1 MLNKLKE
8 VFEMIDADKSGTID
22 KGEIMDTFAK
32 INGRTSRG
40 ITVFMHMDI
49 EKEGGVTMDEF
60 KQFWTHVLNTGTS
73 EQSIM
78 NELNSITEVTN
89 FADELQRL
97 SRQPNDISNNL
108 AKKARETKSAPSE
121 TYE

>member
-1 MLNKLKE
+1 MLAKLEE
-8 VFEMIDADKSGTID
+8 VFNLIDADKSGTID
-22 KGEIMDTFAK
+22 KDEIMDTFAR

-97 SRQPNDISNNL
+97 SRQQSDFSNNL
-108 AKKARETKSAPSE
+108 AKKVRETRSAPSE